1 MEYLICLP
9 AKIDQ
14 VEMVERAEDR
24 GFDYVGVA
32 EGPLLMSDP
41 WQYMAVASQ
50 RTSRVK
56 IGPFVT
62 NPTTDIPPSIANSA
76 ATLAGLAPGRVFM
89 GMGAANN
96 ALRSMGRPVTKMAD
110 LEHGIEVVAGML
122 RGERVSH
129 DWNGRTTEIEFLAD
143 ADQGW
148 YDLAHP
154 VEMWVAAGGPK
165 SLGVAART
173 ADVLVYCLG
182 PDPTFIK
189 VVREQFD
196 REVRAAGR
204 DPKDVKLCATTWFYE
219 TQPGEGL
226 SEAITQG
233 FGSGP
238 LSSCVTNSRF
248 MAEHTEEIGEEMVQ
262 VAERAA
268 NAYLGLPPDGSAHH
282 LDVWKRY
289 LRGFDPRHEDII
301 VQELVDFY
309 CLWGSPQE
317 LQEKA
322 AIMHEAGVDIIA
334 PVLSNP
340 MTLARDIDAI
350 SNSLITAAPVS

>member
-1 MEYLICLP
+1 MEHLICLP

-14 VEMVERAEDR
+14 VDMVVRAEDR

-56 IGPFVT
+56 LGPFVT
-62 NPTTDIPPSIANSA
+62 NPTTNIAPAIANSA
-76 ATLAGLAPGRVFM
+76 ATLSGLAPGRVFM

-96 ALRSMGRPVTKMAD
+96 ALRSMGRPVTRMAD

-122 RGERVSH
+122 RGERVTH
-129 DWNGRTTEIEFLAD
+129 DWQGKQTEIEFLAD
-143 ADQGW
+143 AQQGW
-148 YDLAHP
+148 YDLGHP

-165 SLGVAART
+165 SLAVAART

-196 REVRAAGR
+196 AAVRDAGR
-204 DPKDVKLCATTWFYE
+204 NPKDVKLCATTWFYE

-248 MAEHTEEIGEEMVQ
+248 MAQHTDDIGEEIVE
-262 VAERAA
+262 VAQRAA
-268 NAYLGLPPDGSAHH
+268 DAYLGLPPDGSPHH

-301 VQELVDFY
+301 TRELVDFY
-309 CLWGSPQE
+309 CLWGDPDQ

-322 AIMHEAGVDIIA
+322 AIMAEAGVDIIA

-350 SNSLITAAPVS
+350 SSSLVATTRIG